1 MAATTFERVTNRVKE
16 DWVVGLA
23 KKLIDIPS
31 FKTEESPIALFLAS
45 NFRRW
50 GYEVDLQEVDP
61 GRYQVIATLRG
72 TGGGKTLMLNGHID
86 QDPLSMGWKRDPWTS
101 SVEGDRLYGAGIY
114 NMKGGVA
121 SIVAA
126 AEAVR
131 RAKALLKGDLQVA
144 CVVGELQGGVGTEY
158 ALEHGYRP
166 DMAIVA
172 EPNDADTVLTVHAGW
187 LEMAVHVL
195 GESRHISQ
203 KESGINA
210 IQKMSKAI
218 EAINGLELSH
228 TPFAALP
235 SLPRLHVG
243 AVIGGQGRNHVING
257 PNFVPD
263 FCTALVDG
271 RMVPGQTSSGV
282 LKEVRRALDAV
293 KASDPEFEYEIEMP
307 PPADYRVLRTV
318 MEPMNM
324 PTDEEIVK
332 SVARGFRA
340 VTGGELAYVGSK
352 TPNSYSGNDTTHM
365 WKAGIPCVL
374 YGPGGDWDAR
384 EDEPDHYVRIS
395 DMVTCAKVMAAT
407 ALDVCNQEG

>member
-1 MAATTFERVTNRVKE
+1 M
-16 DWVVGLA
+16 
-23 KKLIDIPS
+23 
-31 FKTEESPIALFLAS
+31 
-45 NFRRW
+45 
-50 GYEVDLQEVDP
+50 
-61 GRYQVIATLRG
+61 
-72 TGGGKTLMLNGHID
+72 
-86 QDPLSMGWKRDPWTS
+86 
-101 SVEGDRLYGAGIY
+101 
-114 NMKGGVA
+114 
-121 SIVAA
+121 
-126 AEAVR
+126 
-131 RAKALLKGDLQVA
+131 
-144 CVVGELQGGVGTEY
+144 
-158 ALEHGYRP
+158 
-166 DMAIVA
+166 
-172 EPNDADTVLTVHAGW
+172 
-187 LEMAVHVL
+187 
-195 GESRHISQ
+195 
-203 KESGINA
+203 
-210 IQKMSKAI
+210 
-218 EAINGLELSH
+218 
-228 TPFAALP
+228 
-235 SLPRLHVG
+235 
-243 AVIGGQGRNHVING
+243 ING

-282 LKEVRRALDAV
+282 LEEVRRALDAV

>member
-1 MAATTFERVTNRVKE
+1 MAATTLDRVTNRVKE

-31 FKTEESPIALFLAS
+31 FKTEESQIALFLAS

-86 QDPLSMGWKRDPWTS
+86 QDPLSMGWKRDPWKS

-131 RAKALLKGDLQVA
+131 RAKASLKGDLQVA

-218 EAINGLELSH
+218 EAINGHWSCRH
-228 TPFAALP
+228 TPFAACPLCLGFT
-235 SLPRLHVG
+235 SERLS
-243 AVIGGQGRNHVING
+243 GG
-257 PNFVPD
+257 
-263 FCTALVDG
+263 
-271 RMVPGQTSSGV
+271 
-282 LKEVRRALDAV
+282 
-293 KASDPEFEYEIEMP
+293 
-307 PPADYRVLRTV
+307 
-318 MEPMNM
+318 
-324 PTDEEIVK
+324 
-332 SVARGFRA
+332 RG
-340 VTGGELAYVGSK
+340 G
-352 TPNSYSGNDTTHM
+352 TT
-365 WKAGIPCVL
+365 
-374 YGPGGDWDAR
+374 
-384 EDEPDHYVRIS
+384 
-395 DMVTCAKVMAAT
+395 
-407 ALDVCNQEG
+407 

>member
-1 MAATTFERVTNRVKE
+1 
-16 DWVVGLA
+16 
-23 KKLIDIPS
+23 
-31 FKTEESPIALFLAS
+31 
-45 NFRRW
+45 
-50 GYEVDLQEVDP
+50 
-61 GRYQVIATLRG
+61 
-72 TGGGKTLMLNGHID
+72 
-86 QDPLSMGWKRDPWTS
+86 MGWKRDPWKS

-126 AEAVR
+126 AEALR
-131 RAKALLKGDLQVA
+131 RAKASLKGDLQVA

-158 ALEHGYRP
+158 ALAQGYRP

-172 EPNDADTVLTVHAGW
+172 EPNDADTVLTIHAGW

-210 IQKMSKAI
+210 IHKMSKAI

-271 RMVPGQTSSGV
+271 RMVPGQTSAGV
-282 LKEVRRALDAV
+282 LEEVRRALDGV
-293 KASDPEFEYEIEMP
+293 KASDPEFDYEIEMP

-324 PTDEEIVK
+324 STDEEIVK
-332 SVARGFRA
+332 AVARGFRA

-352 TPNSYSGNDTTHM
+352 TPNSYSGNDTTHL